1 MISEETDI
9 EICRESSDFYNLF
22 GRSHHPPFHRRN
34 ALIEDNG
41 QEAQH
46 HNGCDD
52 HCHGKGLGTI
62 RDEVAQAGPG
72 GEKFPDDDPHQA
84 EADVD
89 LHAVYDKG
97 QGAGEQHLEKDVPLA
112 ASQGSDELDLL
123 RIHLDEA
130 GVQGEDGA
138 KDRHG
143 YGDGDNGPHV
153 VAQPDDEQGG
163 QCGFWQAV

>member
-1 MISEETDI
+1 MISCLQQKYFLKI
-9 EICRESSDFYNLF
+9 QQFQ
-22 GRSHHPPFHRRN
+22 RSEGKDSRLYQN
-34 ALIEDNG
+34 VVS
-41 QEAQH
+41 AQ
-46 HNGCDD
+46 
-52 HCHGKGLGTI
+52 GLGTI
-62 RDEVAQAGPG
+62 SDEVAQAGPG

-130 GVQGEDGA
+130 GVQGENGA

-143 YGDGDNGPHV
+143 YGGGDNGPHV